1 MPRGVCFSSSNC
13 RSAPC
18 GAAAELSLP
27 SPSSVLPLPF
37 PLPLPLCGFRWRI
50 LHTVVASICLV
61 MPPLGSCCQSKC
73 RSEDP
78 KKISASDFRLKVFIG
93 DLSDL
98 KESAMIL
105 QNALSG
111 ILMRENK
118 ERSHSCWTCSL
129 NLSIVW
135 RLFMSSF
142 MNFLYLLFCSSS
154 HLSIDYRFINL
165 LYILFSSSLHFSI
178 VYYAYI

>member
-1 MPRGVCFSSSNC
+1 MWCSSRAQPACPILFTTSPF
-13 RSAPC
+13 PC
-18 GAAAELSLP
+18 
-27 SPSSVLPLPF
+27 SPSSLWFSLTYPSHSCRFNLP
-37 PLPLPLCGFRWRI
+37 R
-50 LHTVVASICLV
+50 HA
-61 MPPLGSCCQSKC
+61 PLGSCCQSKC

-93 DLSDL
+93 ELRDL

-118 ERSHSCWTCSL
+118 ERSYCSWTCSL

-142 MNFLYLLFCSSS
+142 MNFLYLLYCSSS

-165 LYILFSSSLHFSI
+165 LYILFCSSLHLSI
-178 VYYAYI
+178 V